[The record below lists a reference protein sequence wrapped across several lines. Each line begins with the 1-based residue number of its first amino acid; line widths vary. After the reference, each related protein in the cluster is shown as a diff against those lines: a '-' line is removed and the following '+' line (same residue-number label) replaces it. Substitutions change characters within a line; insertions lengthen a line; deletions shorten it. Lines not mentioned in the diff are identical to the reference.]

1 MSEAVDEAEP
11 PLPPEDRRS
20 FDRLIN
26 FTDAVVAIALTLQLL
41 PLTDIPGPQ
50 EGQTVWQVLADN
62 WGQIFAFLLSFIIV
76 IVMWTVH
83 NRLFNVMRTYD
94 STILWLNI
102 AWMLSI
108 AFLPWPTAMY
118 GNAAS
123 SDVLGRGGVGLF
135 YWANLA
141 LISGLGGLIAHHART
156 HPELLEPGAVSR
168 GWLARSA
175 RARWRGAAFAGYL
188 LLIGVASEIWGSH
201 AGWLALGLM
210 PLGRIFNDRGRSA
223 PAESDEPGTDAISTT
238 NDRQPSATPPTA
250 APPSS

>member
-1 MSEAVDEAEP
+1 MSEATDEQAPALPAE
-11 PLPPEDRRS
+11 ERRS

-41 PLTDIPGPQ
+41 PLTEIPGPQ
-50 EGQTVWQVLADN
+50 DGQTVWKVLADN

-102 AWMLSI
+102 AWMLAI

-123 SDVLGRGGVGLF
+123 SDVLGQGGVGLF

-141 LISGLGGLIAHHART
+141 LISALGGMIAHHART

-175 RARWRGAAFAGYL
+175 RARWRGAVFALYL
-188 LLIGVASEIWGSH
+188 LLIGVASEVWGAH
-201 AGWLALGLM
+201 AGWLAFGLI
-210 PLGRIFNDRGRSA
+210 PLGRIFTDRRPARSPEPSS
-223 PAESDEPGTDAISTT
+223 PASDGVSSASALP
-238 NDRQPSATPPTA
+238 PSATPPTE